1 MMATAE
7 RTVQKYG
14 GTSLGDLDRIQA
26 VAARVKRR
34 WEQGLNVAVVVSAM
48 SGETD
53 RLLELARSLSGDPD
67 ARELD
72 VLLSTGEQVSCALL
86 SLALKE
92 QGVPAVSLLGH
103 QVRIFTDS
111 AHGKARIQS
120 IKVSRIERAFEERKV
135 AVVAGFQ
142 GIDSDDNIT
151 TLGRGGSD
159 TTAVALAAALGAASC
174 DICTDVDGVYT
185 TDPRICDQA
194 VRLEKISYDE
204 MLELAGLGAKVL
216 QIRAVECAKRYGVK
230 LRVCSSFGDDEG
242 TWVVPEEEGMEEILV
257 SGVAFDRDQA
267 KITVKLVP
275 DTPGLAA
282 SLFGPLAEKGVVVD
296 MIVQNVSADGHT
308 DLTFTV
314 SGEDFSAAAKLVQE
328 VAEKVGAGGVDSS
341 DTVAKVSVVGL
352 GMRNHAGVAARM
364 FEVLSDAGVNIQ
376 MISTSEIKISVVI
389 ERDDVDR
396 AVKLLHE
403 AFVEDPGSLAESK
416 PA

>member
-1 MMATAE
+1 MATAE

-14 GTSLGDLDRIQA
+14 GTSLGDLDRIRA

-86 SLALKE
+86 ALALKE
-92 QGVPAVSLLGH
+92 QGVPAESLLGH
-103 QVRIFTDS
+103 QARISTDS

-120 IKVSRIERAFEERKV
+120 INVSRIERAFEEHKV
-135 AVVAGFQ
+135 TVVAGFQ
-142 GIDSDDNIT
+142 GIDSDGNIT

-159 TTAVALAAALGAASC
+159 TTAVALAAALGAVSC

-230 LRVCSSFGDDEG
+230 LRVCSSFADGEG
-242 TWVVPEEEGMEEILV
+242 TWVVPEEEGMEEVMV

-275 DTPGLAA
+275 DTPGLARHCSGRSPRRA
-282 SLFGPLAEKGVVVD
+282 S
-296 MIVQNVSADGHT
+296 S
-308 DLTFTV
+308 LT
-314 SGEDFSAAAKLVQE
+314 
-328 VAEKVGAGGVDSS
+328 
-341 DTVAKVSVVGL
+341 
-352 GMRNHAGVAARM
+352 
-364 FEVLSDAGVNIQ
+364 
-376 MISTSEIKISVVI
+376 
-389 ERDDVDR
+389 
-396 AVKLLHE
+396 
-403 AFVEDPGSLAESK
+403 
-416 PA
+416 